1 MLSVATAPVTPQRRS
16 REQRKAET
24 RAALLDAAGRVF
36 ARRGYH
42 AASVDEV
49 ADEAGYSTG
58 ALYSN
63 FEGKEDLF
71 LALLQREIERQAEG
85 VAAAVAERGS
95 LDERARG
102 GAEYWVEFLDREPEL
117 VLLFMEFWAYA
128 VRNPEIRSRFAARY
142 AEVRASPAR
151 IIDEGARELGV
162 ELLRPPEQ
170 LAAAIDALADGF
182 ALQKL
187 ADPDS
192 IPDELFGDALTMLL
206 EGARRGAPSGSP
218 TPR

>member
-1 MLSVATAPVTPQRRS
+1 MRVATASATPRRRS
-16 REQRKAET
+16 REERKAET

-42 AASVDEV
+42 AASVEEV

-71 LALLQREIERQAEG
+71 LALLQHEIERQTEG

-95 LDERARG
+95 IDERARG

-142 AEVRASPAR
+142 AEVRASLAR

-162 ELLRPPEQ
+162 ELSRPPEQ

-192 IPDELFGDALTMLL
+192 VPDELFGDALTMLL